1 MKRQIGILI
10 VLSAL
15 LAILGSYIYKKEDA
29 ETITPAETPEV
40 AESSSEVIVAAPPYA
55 IGDAVRDFSLR
66 NINGKM
72 VSLASYPSAR
82 GFIIVFTCNHCPFS
96 KSYEDRLLLLDK
108 EFAFKGYP
116 VIAINPND
124 PEAYEEDSFEN
135 MKLRSEEK
143 KFTFPYLLDDRQVV
157 ARAFDAQRTPHV
169 FLVKKEDGK
178 NILKYAGAIDDNPQD
193 ANGVSKNYIQDA
205 LGYVIGNK
213 PVVTPTSKAVGCAI
227 KWKN

>member
-15 LAILGSYIYKKEDA
+15 LAVLGSYIYKKEDA

-213 PVVTPTSKAVGCAI
+213 PVVTQTSKAVGCAI

>member
-15 LAILGSYIYKKEDA
+15 LAVLGSYIYKKEDA

-135 MKLRSEEK
+135 MKLRSDEK

-213 PVVTPTSKAVGCAI
+213 PVVTQTSKAVGCAI

>member
-1 MKRQIGILI
+1 MKRQIRILI

-15 LAILGSYIYKKEDA
+15 LAVLGSYIYKKEDA

-135 MKLRSEEK
+135 MKLRSDEK

-213 PVVTPTSKAVGCAI
+213 PVVTQTSKAVGCAI

>member
-15 LAILGSYIYKKEDA
+15 LAVLGSYIYKKEDA

>member
-15 LAILGSYIYKKEDA
+15 LAVLGSYIYKKDA
-29 ETITPAETPEV
+29 AEAIIQAETPEP
-40 AESSSEVIVAAPPYA
+40 SSEEVVTAPPYA

-143 KFTFPYLLDDRQVV
+143 KFTFPYLLDERQAV

-205 LGYVIGNK
+205 LGYVISNK
-213 PVVTPTSKAVGCAI
+213 PVVTQTSKAVGCAI